1 LLGEDGSL
9 ADYAWSSFPQYLKP
23 SPQWSARLMADRL
36 LGKWGIRN
44 DNAPEVGGTEN
55 RVGCG
60 IEKTDGAVYG
70 VDRELNA
77 GPRRV
82 FGMR

>member
-1 LLGEDGSL
+1 
-9 ADYAWSSFPQYLKP
+9 
-23 SPQWSARLMADRL
+23 M

-44 DNAPEVGGTEN
+44 DNAPRVGGTEN

-77 GPRRV
+77 GSAKSVWNALREGWKR
-82 FGMR
+82 G